1 MKKTQ
6 KVDSSSAAEFSRRM
20 FLQLGLWITGAVSSW
35 VLFKFLS
42 YDPPRE
48 ELESSVMLDPPTLYQ
63 LGSANYIPEVRA
75 WLIRDEEG
83 IYAVSST
90 CTHLGCL
97 VNQEA
102 ESFVCPC
109 HGSQFDLSGKVLQG
123 PASTPLD
130 HFDVSLSDDGRV
142 IVDRR
147 VTVPRTTRL
156 RVNS

>member
-1 MKKTQ
+1 MKKPQ
-6 KVDSSSAAEFSRRM
+6 KIEHSSVEISRRM
-20 FLQLGLWITGAVSSW
+20 FLQFGLWITGAVSSW

-48 ELESSVMLDPPTLYQ
+48 EFESTVILDQPTTYL
-63 LGSANYIPEVRA
+63 LGSTYYIPEVRA
-75 WLIRDEEG
+75 WLVRDEKG

-109 HGSQFDLSGKVLQG
+109 HGSQFDLSGRVLEG

-130 HFDVSLSDDGRV
+130 HFDVSLSNDGRV
-142 IVDRR
+142 IIDRR
-147 VTVPRTTRL
+147 VTVPQITRL
-156 RVNS
+156 SITS